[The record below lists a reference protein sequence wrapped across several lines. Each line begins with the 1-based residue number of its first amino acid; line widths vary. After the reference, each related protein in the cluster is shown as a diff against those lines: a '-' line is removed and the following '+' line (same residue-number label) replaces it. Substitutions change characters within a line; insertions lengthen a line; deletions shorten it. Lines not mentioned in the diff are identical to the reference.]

1 METVIAGYKYRIY
14 PNKNQRTLINK
25 TLGCRR
31 FVYNHFLAVR
41 RDEWQSNHKSIGYVQ
56 TSAMLTDLKRR
67 PEFVWLNEADSMALQ
82 EALKDLETSYKNF
95 FEKRARYPR
104 FKSKHAHAKS
114 FRTRNQNNGIR
125 IEGARIRLPKIGA
138 VKAKLSRPFDGRILH
153 ATVTRI
159 AADKYFV
166 SLCVEVAAT
175 DINVRSVPAR
185 AEGIGLDVGIKD
197 FCVDSNGV
205 HVEGPRP
212 LKKLARKLVRAQ
224 RRLSRKMKKSNNR
237 QKARIRLARIH
248 EKITNIRRDFLH
260 KLSTKVVIE
269 NQVIAVEKLRT
280 KNMVK
285 NHHLASAILDAG
297 WAEFFRMLEY
307 KTYWYGAVFI
317 AVDPAY
323 TSQTCSV
330 CGEINKAVKNLGI
343 RAWGCPVC
351 GAPHDRDEN
360 AAKNILERALG
371 RGA

>member
-1 METVIAGYKYRIY
+1 MKTVIIGYKYRIY
-14 PNKNQRTLINK
+14 PNKAQRTLINK

-41 RDEWQSNHKSIGYVQ
+41 RDEWQANHKSIGYVQ
-56 TSAMLTDLKRR
+56 TSAMLTDLKRQ

-82 EALKDLETSYKNF
+82 EALKDLDTSYKNF
-95 FEKRARYPR
+95 FEKRSLYPR
-104 FKSKHAHAKS
+104 FKSKHAHTQS

-125 IEGARIRLPKIGA
+125 VEGNRIRLPKIGA
-138 VKAKLSRPFDGRILH
+138 VKAKLSRSFDGRILH
-153 ATVTRI
+153 ATVTRT

-166 SLCVEVAAT
+166 SLCVEVVASSASPRIT
-175 DINVRSVPAR
+175 TAR

-212 LKKLARKLVRAQ
+212 LEKFARRLVRAQ

-237 QKARIRLARIH
+237 RKVRIRLARIH
-248 EKITNIRRDFLH
+248 EKIANIRRDFLH

-285 NHHLASAILDAG
+285 NHHLAAAILDAG

-307 KTYWYGAVFI
+307 KTHWYGAVFV

-323 TSQTCSV
+323 TSQACSV
-330 CGEINKAVKNLGI
+330 CWEINKAVKDLSV
-343 RAWGCPVC
+343 RSWVCPVC
-351 GAPHDRDEN
+351 GTHHDRDEN